1 MFAPGLEVL
10 MKRALKIVGI
20 VLAVLIVIIL
30 VLPFM
35 VNVNDYRPRI
45 ESELTNALGRNV
57 TVGNLSLSLWSGS
70 LAADNIA
77 IADDPSFNK
86 SPFIQAQKLDVGVEL
101 VPLILSKTIHITNLT
116 LTDPQVN
123 LLRDRSGKWNFS
135 TLGSASPTKKTGAP
149 PPSSAGQAPPP
160 GNEAKKTSPAT
171 PSEKAAEK
179 PNEASN
185 PKSESSIEQNLS
197 VGKLSIKGGQIS
209 VADTKAPA
217 KAHVYKNVDLTVKDF
232 SYTSQFPFS
241 LTADLP
247 GGGNAKLDG
256 TAGPINSN
264 DASMTPL
271 EAKIRVKGFDFAASG
286 FVDPSSGMSGVANF
300 DGTIDSNGTQAKSNG
315 DATLE
320 RLKLSPKG
328 APAQR
333 TVNMKYQ
340 TTYEME
346 KQTGELQG
354 DVIVGKAIAKLTG
367 TYDLQG
373 DSPVLHSKL
382 NADNMPVDDL
392 ETLLPALG
400 VTLPS
405 GSSLQGGTLS
415 ADMTINGPVDKLV
428 ITGPVKLVNTKLHGF
443 DLGSKMSA
451 ISMLSGVKTGSDT
464 VIQTFSSNV
473 RVAPTGIQ
481 TENVNLVVPSLGT
494 VTGNGT
500 VSPSN
505 ALDYKMKASLSGG
518 AVSGV
523 SSLAGMGGKG
533 ASGGIPFFI
542 QGTAS
547 DPKFVPDVKG
557 MLSSGIGK
565 NLGKGLGSQ
574 IPGGQTGQGA
584 VDAIGGLFG
593 KKKKPQ

>member
-1 MFAPGLEVL
+1 
-10 MKRALKIVGI
+10 MKRALKIVAI
-20 VLAVLIVIIL
+20 VIAVLIVIVL
-30 VLPFM
+30 VLPFV

-70 LAADNIA
+70 LTADNIA
-77 IADDPSFNK
+77 IADDPSFSK
-86 SPFIQAQKLDVGVEL
+86 SPFIKAQKLDVGVEL
-101 VPLILSKTIHITNLT
+101 LPLILSKTIHITNLT

-135 TLGSASPTKKTGAP
+135 TLGAASPTKKTGASP
-149 PPSSAGQAPPP
+149 ASSAGQAAPPS
-160 GNEAKKTSPAT
+160 GTEAKKTSPAT
-171 PSEKAAEK
+171 PGRSAAQN
-179 PNEASN
+179 PNEAAN
-185 PKSESSIEQNLS
+185 PKSESSVEQNLS

-217 KAHVYKNVDLTVKDF
+217 KAHVYKNVDLTVKNF
-232 SYTSQFPFS
+232 SYSSQFPFT

-256 TAGPINSN
+256 AGGPINST

-271 EAKIRVKGFDFAASG
+271 QAKINVKGFDFAASG

-315 DATLE
+315 DATLD

-333 TVNMKYQ
+333 TVDMKYQ

-346 KQTGELQG
+346 KQTGQLQG
-354 DVIVGKAIAKLTG
+354 DVIVGKAVAKLTG

-373 DSPVLHSKL
+373 DSPVLHLKL

-428 ITGPVKLVNTKLHGF
+428 IAGPVKLVNTKLHGF

-464 VIQTFSSNV
+464 AIQNFSANV

-505 ALDYKMKASLSGG
+505 ALDYKMKANLSGG
-518 AVSGV
+518 AVGGV
-523 SSLAGMGGKG
+523 SSLAGIGSKG

-574 IPGGQTGQGA
+574 IPGGQNGQGV
-584 VDAIGGLFG
+584 VDAVGGLFG
-593 KKKKPQ
+593 KKKPK

>member
-1 MFAPGLEVL
+1 

-20 VLAVLIVIIL
+20 LVAVLIVIVL
-30 VLPFM
+30 VLPFV

-77 IADDPSFNK
+77 IADDPSFSK
-86 SPFIQAQKLDVGVEL
+86 SPFIKAQKLDVGVEL
-101 VPLILSKTIHITNLT
+101 LPLILSKTIHITNLT
-116 LTDPQVN
+116 LTDPQVS
-123 LLRDRSGKWNFS
+123 LLRDRSAKWNFS
-135 TLGSASPTKKTGAP
+135 TLGSASPAKRSGTAPPSSVGQPP
-149 PPSSAGQAPPP
+149 PPS
-160 GNEAKKTSPAT
+160 GNEAKKTSPAN
-171 PSEKAAEK
+171 ENAAQN
-179 PNEASN
+179 PNDASN

-217 KAHVYKNVDLTVKDF
+217 KAHVYKNVDLTVKNF
-232 SYTSQFPFS
+232 SYGSQFPFT

-264 DASMTPL
+264 DASMTPVQ
-271 EAKIRVKGFDFAASG
+271 AKISVKGFDFAASG
-286 FVDPSSGMSGVANF
+286 FIDPSSGMSGVANF

-333 TVNMKYQ
+333 TVAMKYQ

-346 KQTGELQG
+346 KQTGQLQG
-354 DVIVGKAIAKLTG
+354 DVIVGKAVAKLTG

-373 DSPVLHSKL
+373 ESPVLHSKL

-473 RVAPTGIQ
+473 RVAPTGTQ

-505 ALDYKMKASLSGG
+505 ALDYKMKASLSGT

-533 ASGGIPFFI
+533 VSGGIPFFI

-593 KKKKPQ
+593 KKKPK